1 MPSSF
6 RLTLKTPDEGQDNF
20 FLWSMVILPI
30 VADIAYIY
38 DAYYFLSQKLTHHY
52 EGLFSTILVVF
63 TYLRYCAPIESPRI
77 LAIYYIVLCI
87 LNEAGTIGYLIVY
100 VQLKDTY
107 NIVIYIGWGLL
118 EITMTGFLIYY
129 RVIKRCQPNFRVESQ
144 HLFKFIS
151 RLEIILAIF
160 IPFFLNN
167 QSATLTKDSIAF
179 FLLFDFFSESY
190 SRFQGFWIKAF
201 LYLFVCT
208 VTVCVAAEWIFA
220 NEHVHTEE
228 VIASIFE
235 FLSACLCDTLIIF
248 QFIPYHFK
256 PRGIAEIARQA
267 LIFQQKL
274 ATDLKTTETD
284 LQTIEIVAEPRLE
297 KVLSQQNSVI
307 ELEL

>member
-1 MPSSF
+1 
-6 RLTLKTPDEGQDNF
+6 
-20 FLWSMVILPI
+20 
-30 VADIAYIY
+30 
-38 DAYYFLSQKLTHHY
+38 
-52 EGLFSTILVVF
+52 
-63 TYLRYCAPIESPRI
+63 
-77 LAIYYIVLCI
+77 
-87 LNEAGTIGYLIVY
+87 
-100 VQLKDTY
+100 
-107 NIVIYIGWGLL
+107 
-118 EITMTGFLIYY
+118 MTGFLIYY
-129 RVIKRCQPNFRVESQ
+129 RVMNRCQPNFRVESQ

-167 QSATLTKDSIAF
+167 ESATLTKDSIAF

-220 NEHVHTEE
+220 NQHIHTQE

-235 FLSACLCDTLIIF
+235 FVSACLCDSIIIF

-256 PRGIAEIARQA
+256 PRVIAEIARQA

-274 ATDLKTTETD
+274 GTDLKTTGTD
-284 LQTIEIVAEPRLE
+284 LQTIEIVAEPRSE